1 MALSK
6 IETASLDIG
15 QLGGRRN
22 LIINGAM
29 QVAQRGTSSTAIT
42 GINVCDRWV
51 VNGAAFSWDTTQ
63 NSLTSSDAPYQ
74 YGFRKSLKTENTSAG
89 SASTSYQL
97 IRHQIE
103 AQNVAQ
109 SGWEYTNPN
118 SYLVLS
124 FWAKSSVAGTY
135 HYHIRTE
142 DGTSQMFIGSVTLA
156 SNVWK
161 KVELSIPGNS
171 NITVN
176 NDNGTGLNLNWYVH
190 LGTNY
195 SGSISTE
202 TWTTYQ
208 GGFQTP
214 DYTQDWGNTLG
225 ATFELTGVQLEVD
238 HSGTGQAS
246 PFEHRSYGEE
256 LALCQRYFYTPLQDS
271 RAQYQINFTQGSG
284 SSGWTNFQVPFPVS
298 MRVSPS
304 LTHNIA
310 DSNRVTAAPNADEWC
325 FYLQNQGYAS
335 KQGASNASVFNADTT
350 LNYAIVG
357 AYYVSPSS
365 DASGI
370 ILGSGLTFEFSAEL

>member
-6 IETASLDIG
+6 IEGSSLDIG

-29 QVAQRGTSSTAIT
+29 QVAQRGTSSTATT
-42 GINVCDRWV
+42 GINVCDRWL
-51 VNGAAFSWDTTQ
+51 VNGASFSWTTTQ

-89 SASTSYQL
+89 SSSTSYQL
-97 IRHQIE
+97 IRQQIE

-124 FWAKSSVAGTY
+124 FWAKSSLAGTY
-135 HYHIRTE
+135 HYHIRTQ

-161 KVELSIPGNS
+161 KVQLSIPGNS
-171 NITVN
+171 NITVD
-176 NDNGTGLNLNWYVH
+176 NDNGSGLNLNWYVH

-195 SGSISTE
+195 SGSVSTE
-202 TWTTYQ
+202 TWLTYD

-238 HSGTGQAS
+238 HSGSGQAS
-246 PFEHRSYGEE
+246 PFEFISYAEE
-256 LALCQRYFYTPLQDS
+256 LQLCQRYFQKPGGDYDYIWAGDCTSGNTYYLRFTLPVAMRATPTFTSLSSYLS
-271 RAQYQINFTQGSG
+271 RMSSANFNPRNENVIQITGVCNSTGARGYFEGTYQ
-284 SSGWTNFQVPFPVS
+284 
-298 MRVSPS
+298 
-304 LTHNIA
+304 L
-310 DSNRVTAAPNADEWC
+310 D
-325 FYLQNQGYAS
+325 
-335 KQGASNASVFNADTT
+335 
-350 LNYAIVG
+350 
-357 AYYVSPSS
+357 
-365 DASGI
+365 
-370 ILGSGLTFEFSAEL
+370 AEL